1 MIVSILFLS
10 SRETTQLELGTFAS
24 LSREDDPNLFPEM
37 PG

>member
-1 MIVSILFLS
+1 MIESILFLS
-10 SRETTQLELGTFAS
+10 SRETTWLELGKFAS